1 MIGEI
6 KANARCLGWGFLLA
20 WVFCAFYSGSM
31 DGSSMVVDAMGGD
44 VARRLAVSVLPV
56 GSAVVSLIV
65 IVAAARPADEL
76 PRARGCRVISGGRC
90 HADAVPSGV
99 RLRRNA
105 AFVRRIG
112 NLHGRGQRTDVG
124 DVGPA
129 VRTLAARRR

>member
-31 DGSSMVVDAMGGD
+31 DGSSMVVDAMGGG

-65 IVAAARPADEL
+65 IVAAERRLGRRRTAARSWL
-76 PRARGCRVISGGRC
+76 PR
-90 HADAVPSGV
+90 H
-99 RLRRNA
+99 
-105 AFVRRIG
+105 
-112 NLHGRGQRTDVG
+112 
-124 DVGPA
+124 
-129 VRTLAARRR
+129 